1 VSKDFDRIIED
12 MIRYGDSPRQRY
24 RQNWPW
30 LEVKADPTMPPNE
43 IAMVQGGVEVA
54 RIINIGPNP
63 DSEGG
68 EID

>member
-30 LEVKADPTMPPNE
+30 PDVKVDTAVPLND
-43 IAMVQGGVEVA
+43 AWLFKDGVPVA
-54 RIINIGPNP
+54 HVINIGPNP
-63 DSEGG
+63 DSEGT
-68 EID
+68 D